1 MHSSRNRQVREST
14 VSSAVAAKEKI
25 CVLLPDTERRKEEE
39 EGADVSKKKLCQVF
53 GFCADS
59 LHALRN

>member
-25 CVLLPDTERRKEEE
+25 CVLLPDTGRRKEEE
-39 EGADVSKKKLCQVF
+39 EGADVSKKKNFAKC
-53 GFCADS
+53 S
-59 LHALRN
+59 ILRRQSART